1 MPNIQRFIDAQE
13 KAYDLALSEIK
24 SGRKQSH
31 WIWYI
36 FPQIKGLGYSFNSNF
51 YGIDGI
57 EEAREYISNNLL
69 RHRLVEIC
77 KELLLHDV
85 NINEILGGIDS
96 QKLKS
101 SMTLFDI
108 VMPDDIFSSVL
119 EKFFD
124 GKRCHRTLTKINKK

>member
-1 MPNIQRFIDAQE
+1 MPNIQRFIAAQE
-13 KAYDLALSEIK
+13 KAYDMALSEIK

-85 NINEILGGIDS
+85 NIKEILGGIDS